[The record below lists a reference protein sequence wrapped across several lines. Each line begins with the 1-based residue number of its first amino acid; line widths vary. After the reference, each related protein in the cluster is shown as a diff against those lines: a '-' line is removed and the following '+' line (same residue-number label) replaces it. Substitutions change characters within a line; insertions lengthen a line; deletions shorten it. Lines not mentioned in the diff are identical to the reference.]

1 MISHLPCKKCGSGLG
16 IVKGSVAQC
25 SYCEANTLYMESI
38 YSFKYYLSEILNLT
52 SFKTERLFKNS
63 EFRIE
68 RVIKNSEI
76 DIYKSVIESYFYKLN
91 SDFNEYRH
99 LIITKLDSINIEPL
113 KLFNLIRAAG
123 NLEIII
129 EEFMFPYIKDEKI
142 RKKYQNF
149 RDYSYIINKSLLG
162 LYFSYL
168 AKNSQYFNTCE
179 NYYRLAGK
187 NFQNIVDYCNITKLE
202 NNSHSIYEKKEIY
215 TILSEFTVILRGILN
230 KNPKYYSD
238 KLEDLLDRLTKTK
251 ADNIKKF
258 NLYTQI
264 EKIYQLERNTCVLL
278 EKVKIHNPFLAADTL
293 EENIIFNTEENL
305 EKVNHVQNWI
315 KDVSE
320 RYQKYQRSLL
330 KLHSGKLVK
339 YLESYRAEFI
349 NYKNINVEKFNNLL
363 EGMIL
368 QAFTAYNSEAVEV
381 LNTLSDL
388 IQNNIF
394 NEKIIKRFEVEYKD
408 LLHLDELLKNF
419 IIDLFKKPLIRD
431 FKSEYC
437 KKLIS
442 NISIKHTEFD
452 KYILKYINRIFQNF
466 EEIRSKKILSLE
478 EQKNQFSSEL
488 KPNLQKLV
496 DLSFN
501 IDEKILPYPLFID
514 IKLQNRKL
522 KLNNQE
528 PVTLIIENPNL
539 TDIKDI
545 KIYFFMPNSFQSKLQ
560 YTNIKKLK
568 ANEKRN
574 IKTKILPRKTG
585 TFLFMVMVEYQH
597 TNKTF
602 WMPSIKHELIVE
614 RGEELLKYSYYPRR
628 NINTYH
634 NGIEATNNEYI
645 LKYLIKNLV
654 F

>member
-1 MISHLPCKKCGSGLG
+1 MFHLPCKKCGSGLP
-16 IVKGSVAQC
+16 IVKGSITQC
-25 SYCEANTLYMESI
+25 PYCGTKTLYMESI
-38 YSFKYYLSEILNLT
+38 SSFKYYIGEVLNLT

-63 EFRIE
+63 EIRIE
-68 RVIKNSEI
+68 RIIKHSEI
-76 DIYKSVIESYFYKLN
+76 EKYQSMIESFFHKLN

-99 LIITKLDSINIEPL
+99 LIITKLDNIEIEPI
-113 KLFNLIRAAG
+113 KLFNLIRTAG
-123 NLEIII
+123 NFEIII
-129 EEFMFPYIKDEKI
+129 EEFLLPNIKNEKI
-142 RKKYQNF
+142 REKYQNF
-149 RDYSYIINKSLLG
+149 RDLTYLINKSLLG
-162 LYFSYL
+162 LYYSYL
-168 AKNSQYFNTCE
+168 AKNSQYLNTCE
-179 NYYRLAGK
+179 RYYFIAEKNY
-187 NFQNIVDYCNITKLE
+187 QNIVDYCNITKLE
-202 NNSHSIYEKKEIY
+202 NNHRSICEKKEMYI
-215 TILSEFTVILRGILN
+215 ILSEFALILRGILN

-238 KLEDLLDRLTKTK
+238 KLEDLLDRLTEVK
-251 ADNIKKF
+251 AEDIKKF

-278 EKVKIHNPFLAADTL
+278 EKVKIYNPFLSTDTL
-293 EENIIFNTEENL
+293 GDNIIFNTEENL
-305 EKVNHVQNWI
+305 EKINRVQNWI

-349 NYKNINVEKFNNLL
+349 NYKNINVEKFSNLL
-363 EGMIL
+363 EEMIL
-368 QAFTAYNSEAVEV
+368 KAFNAYNSEAVEV
-381 LNTLSDL
+381 LSTLSDL

-394 NEKIIKRFEVEYKD
+394 NDNTIKRFEVEYKD
-408 LLHLDELLKNF
+408 LIHLDELLKNF
-419 IIDLFKKPLIRD
+419 IIDIFKKPLIRD

-437 KKLIS
+437 KKLVS
-442 NISIKHTEFD
+442 NISVKHTEFD

-466 EEIRSKKILSLE
+466 DEIRNKKILTLE

-501 IDEKILPYPLFID
+501 LDEKILPYPLFIG
-514 IKLQNRKL
+514 IKFQNRKL

-545 KIYFFMPNSFQSKLQ
+545 KIYFFMPNTFQSKLQ
-560 YTNIKKLK
+560 YTNIKKLRT
-568 ANEKRN
+568 NEKRT
-574 IKTKILPRKTG
+574 IKTKVIPKRTG
-585 TFLFMVMVEYQH
+585 TYLFMVMVEYQH

-602 WMPSIKHELIVE
+602 WMPSIKLQLTVD
-614 RGEELLKYSYYPRR
+614 RGGDILKYSYYQER
-628 NINTYH
+628 NISMYH
-634 NGIEATNNEYI
+634 NGIEATNSEYM